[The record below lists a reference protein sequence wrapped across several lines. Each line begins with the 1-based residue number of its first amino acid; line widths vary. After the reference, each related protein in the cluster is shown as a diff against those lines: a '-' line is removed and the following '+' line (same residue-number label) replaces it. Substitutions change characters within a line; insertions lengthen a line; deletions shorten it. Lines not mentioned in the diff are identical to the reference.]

1 MLSLPYPHLHKTEE
15 PALSTTWKD
24 LHQLGVRGTEF
35 SCVNALRLGD
45 LLAVLV
51 TSSLINTLPSDRSW
65 YIVLFICCDFSLPVL
80 KIFVSTFI
88 RDIVL

>member
-51 TSSLINTLPSDRSW
+51 TSSLINTLPSDRSINTRKPPHLSKW
-65 YIVLFICCDFSLPVL
+65 KGGC
-80 KIFVSTFI
+80 
-88 RDIVL
+88 